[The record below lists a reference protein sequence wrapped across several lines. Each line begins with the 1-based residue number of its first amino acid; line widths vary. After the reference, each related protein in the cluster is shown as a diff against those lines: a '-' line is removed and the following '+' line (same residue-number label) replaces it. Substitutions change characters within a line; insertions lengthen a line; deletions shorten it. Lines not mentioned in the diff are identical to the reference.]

1 METETKT
8 TEKAKVTMRNWQV
21 YVYDGRY
28 NLSGTADEHPRLGK
42 NTYVAQTSSLLASSV
57 EDDVLIYETCNTI
70 YLCPLKYMTL
80 HPYGSVIPEYLE
92 ELTHLGEHSEEMVD
106 KVISVAAR
114 IALSRKEDAADPM
127 VQKVRALQETG
138 QEEIHEKKEQDD
150 RHLMEIAGQYE
161 DCIYIEVSSIS
172 HGNTLAYHLG
182 DLTGTVEP
190 TVHIGMFQDSVFY
203 TDSASKMDF
212 RYFPKGVG
220 NTMETYAWSVNIKRA
235 VIKNQKS
242 QTLYFNGEEI
252 APGET
257 KVFEQKRS

>member
-1 METETKT
+1 METNT

-21 YVYDGRY
+21 YVYDGQY

-42 NTYVAQTSSLLASSV
+42 NTYVAQTSSLLVSSV
-57 EDDVLIYETCNTI
+57 EDDVLIYETRNTI

-80 HPYGSVIPEYLE
+80 RPYGNVIPKYLE
-92 ELTHLGEHSEEMVD
+92 ELTHLGEHSEEVVD
-106 KVISVAAR
+106 KVISAAAR
-114 IALSRKEDAADPM
+114 IALNREEDAADPM
-127 VQKVRALQETG
+127 VQKIRALQETG
-138 QEEIHEKKEQDD
+138 QEEIRVKKEQDD
-150 RHLMEIAGQYE
+150 RSLMEIAGQYE

-212 RYFPKGVG
+212 RYFPKGFG

>member
-1 METETKT
+1 METAT

-21 YVYDGRY
+21 YVYDGQY
-28 NLSGTADEHPRLGK
+28 NLSGTADEHPRLGT
-42 NTYVAQTSSLLASSV
+42 NTYVGQTSSLAASSV
-57 EDDVLIYETCNTI
+57 EDDILTYETSNTI
-70 YLCPLKYMTL
+70 YICPLKYMAPC
-80 HPYGSVIPEYLE
+80 PYGNVIPEYLE
-92 ELTHLGEHSEEMVD
+92 KLTHLGEQTGEMID

-114 IALSRKEDAADPM
+114 IALNRKEDAADPI
-127 VQKVRALQETG
+127 VQKIRALQETG
-138 QEEIHEKKEQDD
+138 QAEIREKKAQDD
-150 RHLMEIAGQYE
+150 RHLLEIAGEYE

-172 HGNTLAYHLG
+172 RGNTLAYHLG

-203 TDSASKMDF
+203 TDSASAMDF
-212 RYFPKGVG
+212 RYFPRGVG
-220 NTMETYAWSVNIKRA
+220 NAMETYAWSVNIKRA
-235 VIKNQKS
+235 VIKNRKK